1 MKSNFLNPNYMQ
13 KVKYLLYATETQAVK
28 DDFINPTDSHFLQ
41 HYSVE
46 NLMEMVMREHLNQ
59 YRLHVTELK
68 DRKTRAETID
78 MLFYAAQ

>member
-28 DDFINPTDSHFLQ
+28 EDFINPTDSHFLQ

-46 NLMEMVMREHLNQ
+46 NLMEMVVREHLN
-59 YRLHVTELK
+59 
-68 DRKTRAETID
+68 
-78 MLFYAAQ
+78 